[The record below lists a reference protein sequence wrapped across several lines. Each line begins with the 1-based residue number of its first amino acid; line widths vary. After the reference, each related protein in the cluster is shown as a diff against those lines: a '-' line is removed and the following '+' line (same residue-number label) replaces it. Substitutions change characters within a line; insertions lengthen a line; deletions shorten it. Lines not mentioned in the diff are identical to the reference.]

1 MAIVRRTE
9 SNINHI
15 MAHHSPV
22 LIIQRH
28 FRGILTRKRYVKKRE
43 NNTFITILYYKDYE
57 CIICK
62 YDLHEKLISIII

>member
-1 MAIVRRTE
+1 MNFFFKILFLFIFQDGTLEEEMAIVRRTE

-43 NNTFITILYYKDYE
+43 K
-57 CIICK
+57 
-62 YDLHEKLISIII
+62 